1 MPRYRASFVD
11 RRGRKRTLTLDST
24 DRESLAEHLAATRG
38 AHMIGAQRLAKG
50 GRNWRSRLPTP
61 VMLAAFDSLEL
72 MLLSGVRINLAL
84 RTLATCAPEGP
95 SRGLWTDLVERVEE
109 TGRFGESLRAFPRE
123 FNGAIAGVIE
133 AHELAGRL
141 PDGVRHARDYAVQMR
156 EIRRDSLRG
165 LAYPAL
171 VLATGLLASA
181 VLCFYTLPRFSKM
194 LADIGVTRTNPIT
207 AFFFGLSAFVNARP
221 WVVPVVLSMPLLLAF
236 AASRPR
242 FRSLVDRAL
251 LQVPLVRGAV
261 EALCMA
267 RVCVTYR
274 ALSESGIRVVEALET
289 AAAAA
294 GNSVYRGGILAVASA
309 VRDNATVGDGFQ
321 RAGIFSSEVIVA
333 VRSAEGSLPLVF
345 GRLAEYYSRESRHRV
360 ALAIGMIEPA
370 MLAFVLSWVLV
381 ITLAVVLPVVEVL
394 NGIR

>member
-1 MPRYRASFVD
+1 
-11 RRGRKRTLTLDST
+11 
-24 DRESLAEHLAATRG
+24 
-38 AHMIGAQRLAKG
+38 
-50 GRNWRSRLPTP
+50 
-61 VMLAAFDSLEL
+61 MLAAFDSLEL